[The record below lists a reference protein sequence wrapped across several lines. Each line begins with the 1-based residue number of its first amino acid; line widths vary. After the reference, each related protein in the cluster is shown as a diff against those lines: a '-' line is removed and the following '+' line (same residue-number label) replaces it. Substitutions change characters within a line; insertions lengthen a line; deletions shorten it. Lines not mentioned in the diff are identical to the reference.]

1 MKNICMWESLS
12 TYEQIEL
19 SKQMHLLLKFKKC
32 AVKFHN
38 TVKYY
43 QLLYK
48 KIDDFEDSL
57 KIEVEQDEV
66 PIHEQLY
73 SKFFELYFT
82 EGKTSKEIQEL
93 LNLDDKTTQRYK
105 EQCNGF

>member
-1 MKNICMWESLS
+1 MEIREWNDLS

-32 AVKFHN
+32 AIKFHN

-57 KIEVEQDEV
+57 RIEVEQDEV
-66 PIHEQLY
+66 PIQEQLY
-73 SKFFELYFT
+73 NKFFELYFN
-82 EGKTSKEIQEL
+82 EGKTSKEIQQI
-93 LNLDDKTTQRYK
+93 LNLDDKTTEKYK
-105 EQCNGF
+105 MQSDGF